1 MEPIFSTCG
10 ALIGLILAIVLIVR
24 KVTPAYALVFGALA
38 GGLLGGGGLVDTVAA
53 MVSGTQAMMPSVLR
67 ILTSGIL
74 VGALVKT
81 GSAAKIA
88 DAIVAGVGLR
98 FALAAV
104 ALAAMIVTAVGVFVD
119 IAVITVAPVALA
131 VGKRANIS
139 VPALLLAM
147 IGGGKAGNVISPNPN
162 TIAVAEAFKLDLTTV
177 MAANVV
183 PALVALGATVL
194 LSTWLSKRK
203 VKGKGAIERSEIA
216 EGLREQRNL
225 STCSAGQP
233 EKDSNHNCS
242 PSPLTFTS
250 SLSLFQAILGPLTVV
265 LLLALRPLFQITID
279 PLLALP
285 AGGLVSILVCG
296 EYRNTVAHSEFGL
309 SKVIGVSILLVGTG
323 TVAGI
328 VQGSS
333 LNADMV
339 RLLNACHLPVFALAP
354 ISSFLLGGATAST
367 TAGVTIAA
375 QTFSGT
381 LLEAGVPA
389 VSAAA
394 MLHAGGTI
402 VDALPHGSFFHAT
415 AGAVGM
421 SVRDRLKLFPLGEL
435 VGLTTTAT
443 SVLIYLLF
451 R

>member
-1 MEPIFSTCG
+1 MEPVFSTCG
-10 ALIGLILAIVLIVR
+10 ALIGLILAIVLIIR

-38 GGLLGGGGLVDTVAA
+38 GGLLGGGGLVDTVSA
-53 MVSGTQAMMPSVLR
+53 MISGTQAMMPSVLR
-67 ILTSGIL
+67 ILASGVL

-88 DAIVAGVGLR
+88 DAIVAGLGSR
-98 FALAAV
+98 FALVAV

-131 VGKRANIS
+131 VGRKADIP

-147 IGGGKAGNVISPNPN
+147 VGGGKAGNVISPNPN

-183 PALVALGATVL
+183 PALVALLVTVM
-194 LSTWLSKRK
+194 LSSWLAKRWTIC
-203 VKGKGAIERSEIA
+203 G
-216 EGLREQRNL
+216 
-225 STCSAGQP
+225 
-233 EKDSNHNCS
+233 
-242 PSPLTFTS
+242 S
-250 SLSLFQAILGPLTVV
+250 SLASDSSISSDSSGSGPMVFQAVLGPLVV
-265 LLLALRPLFQITID
+265 VGLLSLRPLCGVTID
-279 PLLALP
+279 PLVALP

-296 EYRNTVAHSEFGL
+296 QWRETVSYSEYGL
-309 SKVIGVSILLVGTG
+309 SKVIGVSILLIGTG

-328 VQGSS
+328 VKGSG
-333 LNADMV
+333 LNGDMI

-354 ISSFLLGGATAST
+354 VSAILLSGATAST
-367 TAGVTIAA
+367 TAGVTIAS
-375 QTFSGT
+375 QTFSAT
-381 LLEAGVPA
+381 LLQAGVPA

-402 VDALPHGSFFHAT
+402 FDALPHGSFFHAT

-421 SVRDRLKLFPLGEL
+421 SVKDRLKLFPFGTL
-435 VGLTTTAT
+435 VGATTTVT
-443 SVLIYLLF
+443 SVLVYLLL